1 MARSEPCAIC
11 GGSSGLFGYAT
22 EDGYICKKCLER
34 AGLKKAAFSNPAAGY
49 SSSQLRRMIHE
60 RDARLNA
67 GPMAVRPEDLRA
79 AEQMSAY
86 CRDFG
91 TGYQFLQ
98 LGGPHNFKV
107 LAENLYPDEKV
118 YTVFYGIR
126 EYETDPK
133 PAPRRN
139 RDHETERK
147 NDGYIYA
154 AVTSRRIIWTRGME
168 SQVMIKSV
176 NIQNVN
182 DITKRTQYSEG
193 YIEIDTLKECI
204 RVKTFPALVDNIYP
218 LVQYALDRARQD
230 AKAEAAP
237 APAPTPAAPSLTDE
251 LLKYKQLLDAGAIT
265 EAEYAALKAKLLGI

>member
-11 GGSSGLFGYAT
+11 GGSSGLFGYAI
-22 EDGYICKKCLER
+22 EDGFICKKCLEH

-49 SSSQLRRMIHE
+49 SSAQLREMIRE

-67 GPMAVRPEDLRA
+67 GPMAVRPEDLRT

-107 LAENLYPDEKV
+107 IAENLYPDEKV

-126 EYETDPK
+126 DYETDL
-133 PAPRRN
+133 
-139 RDHETERK
+139 K
-147 NDGYIYA
+147 NNGYAYV
-154 AVTSRRIIWTRGME
+154 AVTSRRVIWTQGMGE
-168 SQVMIKSV
+168 QVTIKSV

-182 DITKRTQYSEG
+182 DITKRTRYSEG
-193 YIEIDTLKECI
+193 YIEIDTLKEYI
-204 RVKTFPALVDNIYP
+204 SIETFPALVDNIYP

-230 AKAEAAP
+230 AKTEVAPAAAAAP
-237 APAPTPAAPSLTDE
+237 VPSSAADE

-265 EAEYAALKAKLLGI
+265 EAEFAALKAKLLGI

>member
-11 GGSSGLFGYAT
+11 GGSSGLFGYAI
-22 EDGYICKKCLER
+22 EDGFICKKCLER

-49 SSSQLRRMIHE
+49 SSAQLHEMIRE

-67 GPMAVRPEDLRA
+67 GPMAVRPKDLRT
-79 AEQMSAY
+79 AEQMSTY

-107 LAENLYPDEKV
+107 IAENLYPDEKV

-126 EYETDPK
+126 DYETDL
-133 PAPRRN
+133 
-139 RDHETERK
+139 K
-147 NDGYIYA
+147 NNGYAYV
-154 AVTSRRIIWTRGME
+154 AVTSRRVIWTQGTGDL
-168 SQVMIKSV
+168 VTIKSV

-182 DITKRTQYSEG
+182 DITKRTRYSEG
-193 YIEIDTLKECI
+193 YIEIDTLKEYI
-204 RVKTFPALVDNIYP
+204 SIETFPALVDNIYP
-218 LVQYALDRARQD
+218 LVQYAIDRARQD
-230 AKAEAAP
+230 AKTEAMSSSAVAP
-237 APAPTPAAPSLTDE
+237 ATSSADE

>member
-11 GGSSGLFGYAT
+11 GGSSGLFGYAI
-22 EDGYICKKCLER
+22 EDGFICKKCLER

-49 SSSQLRRMIHE
+49 SSAQLHEMIRE

-67 GPMAVRPEDLRA
+67 GPMAVRPEDLRT
-79 AEQMSAY
+79 AEQMSTY

-107 LAENLYPDEKV
+107 IAENLYPDEKV

-126 EYETDPK
+126 DYETDL
-133 PAPRRN
+133 
-139 RDHETERK
+139 K
-147 NDGYIYA
+147 NNGYAYV
-154 AVTSRRIIWTRGME
+154 AVTSRRVIWTQGMGDL
-168 SQVMIKSV
+168 VTIKSV

-182 DITKRTQYSEG
+182 DITKRTRYSEG
-193 YIEIDTLKECI
+193 YIEIDTLKEYI
-204 RVKTFPALVDNIYP
+204 SIETFPALVDNIYP

-230 AKAEAAP
+230 AKTEAMSSSAVAP
-237 APAPTPAAPSLTDE
+237 AASSADE
-251 LLKYKQLLDAGAIT
+251 LMKYKQLLDAGAIT
-265 EAEYAALKAKLLGI
+265 EAEYAALKSKLLGI